1 MTSIGDIFIGT
12 RLEKQVSFSLLD
24 MDAFSK
30 ISHDRAPIH
39 FDDDFAGKAG
49 FRERIVFGMLAVAP
63 FSQLLGMEIPGPNT
77 VIQALQFN
85 YHNPIYLG
93 EQLLYSATVS
103 RKSLSTRTVE
113 MNLQIDKLTNGGPPI
128 LGISGTARCGFM
140 P

>member
-1 MTSIGDIFIGT
+1 
-12 RLEKQVSFSLLD
+12 
-24 MDAFSK
+24 
-30 ISHDRAPIH
+30 
-39 FDDDFAGKAG
+39 
-49 FRERIVFGMLAVAP
+49 
-63 FSQLLGMEIPGPNT
+63 MEIPGPNT

-93 EQLLYSATVS
+93 EQLLYSVTVN

-113 MNLQIDKLTNGGPPI
+113 MNLQIEKLGNEVTPI